1 VRFSYFCTPDLNH
14 QKAPDMVTNLD
25 TLYVPQD
32 ERDLRKVQRRVEDID
47 KRSRSWASAAIGLLP
62 KGLLLLDEESG
73 LLTLFLAQQRRLNRE
88 LDARNIEETPFVRLR
103 RALPFL
109 TSPED
114 ELALVREAHR
124 TVAARI
130 ESEIDRE
137 FFAFCEPRAIEPMS
151 EAAIDWRVAIR
162 YLAQD
167 VHRLLSG
174 INIGREYY
182 ESPHR
187 FEVALRSRDL
197 AADIVTRREIMLD
210 SVVMESLTGGEL
222 EPVPVAE
229 SRAQ

>member
-1 VRFSYFCTPDLNH
+1 
-14 QKAPDMVTNLD
+14 MVTNLD

-32 ERDLRKVQRRVEDID
+32 ERDLRKIQRKVEDID
-47 KRSRSWASAAIGLLP
+47 KRSRSWASEVIGLLP
-62 KGLLLLDEESG
+62 KGLLLLDEENG
-73 LLTLFLAQQRRLNRE
+73 LLALFLAQQRRLNQE
-88 LDARNIEETPFVRLR
+88 LDARNIEETPLTQIS

-114 ELALVREAHR
+114 ELALLCEAHR
-124 TVAARI
+124 TVAAHL

-137 FFAFCEPRAIEPMS
+137 FYAFCEPRAIEAMS

-167 VHRLLSG
+167 AHRLLSR

-182 ESPHR
+182 QSPHR
-187 FEVALRSRDL
+187 FEVALRARDL

-210 SVVMESLTGGEL
+210 SVVMESLARADPGL
-222 EPVPVAE
+222 AAVAE
-229 SRAQ
+229 PLAQ